1 MAQCGS
7 CGAILGAG
15 DAFCAGCGSPAPSR
29 SVCSSCQATLEP
41 DDQFCP
47 LCGTPVAP
55 TAGAVTQVTMAGD
68 PACPSC
74 RAALQPGD
82 RFCPVCGG
90 PVGVASVE
98 QTQVLTPVQTVSAPA
113 YATAPPAYG
122 AAPAATPFASA
133 GGGGEAPV
141 VPAAAPESR
150 SSSRILVLVATGVVV
165 AIAIAAAFFLVVDRH
180 KSQPPAGSAAAPAA
194 SAQTNDA
201 ASPAAAAATSAD
213 EMKPLVKKME
223 SWMRSSA
230 AGRNDIQ
237 SAVNGTYSFAMQP
250 SDAAA
255 LVSGVVSNRQ
265 SLLAQ
270 VRATPAPTDK
280 NARRMLALMQAS
292 LTWSLA
298 ADKSFRTWIDQS
310 AQAQAMGA
318 GRAPLNAAYKAGV
331 AKSKRA
337 NTVKAALAEL
347 VDSSAAA
354 YGLRSDWTSS
364 DF

>member
-1 MAQCGS
+1 M
-7 CGAILGAG
+7 CGA
-15 DAFCAGCGSPAPSR
+15 
-29 SVCSSCQATLEP
+29 
-41 DDQFCP
+41 
-47 LCGTPVAP
+47 
-55 TAGAVTQVTMAGD
+55 
-68 PACPSC
+68 
-74 RAALQPGD
+74 
-82 RFCPVCGG
+82 
-90 PVGVASVE
+90 PVGVASFE
-98 QTQVLTPVQTVSAPA
+98 QTQVPTPAQTVSAPA
-113 YATAPPAYG
+113 YAAAPPSYAAAPPAFD
-122 AAPAATPFASA
+122 AAPPATPFASA
-133 GGGGEAPV
+133 GDGGGAPV
-141 VPAAAPESR
+141 VPADATREGR

-180 KSQPPAGSAAAPAA
+180 KSHPTAGSSAPPAA

-201 ASPAAAAATSAD
+201 ASPAAAAAAATSAD
-213 EMKPLVKKME
+213 EMKPLVKKIE

-250 SDAAA
+250 SGAAA

-337 NTVKAALAEL
+337 NTVKAALAAL
-347 VDSSAAA
+347 VDSSAAT